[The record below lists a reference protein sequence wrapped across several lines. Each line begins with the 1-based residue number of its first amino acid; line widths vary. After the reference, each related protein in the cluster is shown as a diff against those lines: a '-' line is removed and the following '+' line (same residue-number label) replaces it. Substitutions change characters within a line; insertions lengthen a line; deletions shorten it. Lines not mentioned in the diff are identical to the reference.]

1 MTCLFSLA
9 LWLLLVAVV
18 IYRELPLWLGSLV
31 VAAGWWL
38 LGFASPVLHHP
49 LLWLPLFAVLLV
61 LNVPALRRPL
71 LSAPLRRRL
80 KTLLPPMSVTER
92 EALEAGTAWWDREL
106 FAGKP
111 DWQWFAATDLPQL
124 TAREQAFL
132 DDEVETLCAML
143 DEWQIQHELKDLPPA
158 AWQFLKEK
166 GFFSFII
173 PPEYGGL
180 GFSAYAQS
188 CVMTKIATRSI
199 TAAVTAM
206 VPNSLG
212 PGELLLEF
220 GTDEQKQ
227 RWLPGL
233 AKGDEIPCFGL
244 TGPEAG
250 SDAGSIPDRGIVCR
264 GVHEGREVLGIR
276 LTFAKRWIT
285 LAPVATVVGLAFKLY
300 DPDRLL
306 DDGSAGQ
313 SAKTD
318 YGITC
323 VLLPASHPGVEIGL
337 RHNPSAPFMNGPVSG
352 TDIFIPVDWIIGGP
366 KMAGKGWRMLMHCLG
381 KGRGISLPA
390 VATASSKVC
399 YRGVGAFARIREQFH
414 IPVGRFEGV
423 QEATAR
429 IAAEAYTLEAMR
441 QWVTRSLDHG
451 SSPAVVT
458 AIAKYHSTEKMREVV
473 DRAMDVF
480 GGRGIQLGPRNPIGL
495 AYQGVPLGITVEGA
509 NIMTRSLII
518 FGQGA
523 MRCHP
528 YLFEEFQLLAE
539 PDGPDVLRRFD
550 ATLFRHIGYSV
561 NRVLRAL
568 TLGWFGRWIDT
579 GPAHAPELARPW
591 YRLIDRFSAIL
602 AVSADVGLLT
612 LGGQLKM
619 RELLSARL
627 GDALSQLFIASSVLK
642 YHGSLRGDVHN
653 DLHAQYALQQAFLE
667 AQQALLG
674 FYDNFPVRWL
684 GAALKFLAFP
694 FGVPV
699 ASIPDGLVRDLG
711 AAIME
716 LTAVRKA
723 IAECSYRSSDERD
736 ALGRLETTFRLLVDL
751 EQPLQALRKARR
763 GGEVRGD
770 TFVDQVN
777 DALAKGLVSTTVAER
792 LVEYE
797 RLRHECLL
805 TDVFDAHLKE
815 LRGAA

>member
-1 MTCLFSLA
+1 MTFLSLL
-9 LWLLLVAVV
+9 LWLLLVAVA
-18 IYRELPLWLGSLV
+18 IWRELPLWLGSV
-31 VAAGWWL
+31 IAAAGWWL
-38 LGFASPVLHHP
+38 LGFASPALHHP
-49 LLWLPLFAVLLV
+49 LLWLPLLVVLLV
-61 LNVPALRRPL
+61 LNIPALRRPL
-71 LSAPLRRRL
+71 VSARLRSRL

-92 EALEAGTAWWDREL
+92 EALEAGTAWWDKEL

-111 DWQWFAATDLPQL
+111 DWQWFGETALPRL
-124 TAREQAFL
+124 TEREQAFL
-132 DDEVETLCAML
+132 DNETEVLCGML

-173 PPEYGGL
+173 PTEYGGL

-188 CVMTKIATRSI
+188 CVMTKLATRSI

-227 RWLPGL
+227 RWLPRL
-233 AKGDEIPCFGL
+233 AKGEEIPCFGL

-264 GVHEGREVLGIR
+264 GEYNGESVLGIR

-306 DDGSAGQ
+306 DDGSSEHKG
-313 SAKTD
+313 KTD

-323 VLLPASHPGVEIGL
+323 VLLPADHPGVEIGL

-352 TDIFIPVDWIIGGP
+352 TDVFIPVDWIIGGP

-381 KGRGISLPA
+381 AGRGISLPA

-399 YRGVGAFARIREQFH
+399 YRGVGAFARVREQFH
-414 IPVGRFEGV
+414 TSIGNFEGV
-423 QEATAR
+423 REATAE
-429 IAAEAYTLEAMR
+429 IAAGAYTLEAMR
-441 QWVTRSLDHG
+441 QWVTRSLGHG
-451 SSPAVVT
+451 GSPAVVT
-458 AIAKYHSTEKMREVV
+458 AIAKYHSTEMMRGAV

-495 AYQGVPLGITVEGA
+495 AYQAVPLGITVEGA

-518 FGQGA
+518 FGQGS

-539 PDGPDVLRRFD
+539 PDSPEVLERFD
-550 ATLFRHIGYSV
+550 AVLFRHIGYTV

-568 TLGWFGRWIDT
+568 VLGWFGRWIAT
-579 GPAHAPELARPW
+579 GPERAPELARPW
-591 YRLIDRFSAIL
+591 YQLIDRFSAIL
-602 AVSADVGLLT
+602 AVTADVGLLT
-612 LGGQLKM
+612 LGGKLKM

-627 GDALSQLFIASSVLK
+627 GDTLSQLFIASSILK
-642 YHGSLRGDVHN
+642 YHASLPEDARN
-653 DLHAQYALQQAFLE
+653 DLHAQYALHNAFGN
-667 AQQALLG
+667 AQQALFG

-684 GAALKFLAFP
+684 GIVLRFLAFP
-694 FGVPV
+694 FGAPV
-699 ASIPDGLVRDLG
+699 QPVSDAMIRGLG

-716 LTAVRKA
+716 PGPVRSA
-723 IAECSYRSSDERD
+723 ISECCYQSSDEND
-736 ALGRLETTFRLLVDL
+736 ALGRLEAAFRLRWQL
-751 EQPLQALRKARR
+751 EESLQRLSKAQRK
-763 GGEVRGD
+763 GETQGD
-770 TFVDQVN
+770 TFQEQLE
-777 DALAKGLVSTTVAER
+777 DAIAKGVVPGSLRER
-792 LVEYE
+792 LLDYE
-797 RLRHECLL
+797 RLRYECLL
-805 TDVFDAHLKE
+805 TDVFDGDLRE

>member
-1 MTCLFSLA
+1 MTLLSLL

-18 IYRELPLWLGSLV
+18 IYRELPLLPGSVV
-31 VAAGWWL
+31 VAVGWWL
-38 LGFASPVLHHP
+38 LGFASPAMHHP
-49 LLWLPLFAVLLV
+49 LLWLPLLAVLLV
-61 LNVPALRRPL
+61 LNIPALRRPL
-71 LSAPLRRRL
+71 VSARLRTQL

-92 EALEAGTAWWDREL
+92 EALEAGTAWWDKEL

-111 DWQWFAATDLPQL
+111 DWQWFGETELPRLTD
-124 TAREQAFL
+124 REQAFL
-132 DDEVETLCAML
+132 DNETEALCAML

-173 PPEYGGL
+173 PTEYGGL

-188 CVMTKIATRSI
+188 CVMTKLATRSI

-220 GTDEQKQ
+220 GTDEQKR

-233 AKGDEIPCFGL
+233 ASGAEIPCFGL

-250 SDAGSIPDRGIVCR
+250 SDAGSIPDNGIVCR
-264 GVHEGREVLGIR
+264 GEYNGETVLGIR

-306 DDGSAGQ
+306 DDGSPEQ
-313 SAKTD
+313 KNKTD

-323 VLLPASHPGVEIGL
+323 VLLPANHPGVEIGL

-352 TDIFIPVDWIIGGP
+352 TDIFIPIDWIIGGP

-381 KGRGISLPA
+381 AGRGISLPA

-414 IPVGRFEGV
+414 TSVGNFEGV
-423 QEATAR
+423 REVTAE
-429 IAAEAYTLEAMR
+429 IAAAAYTLEAMR
-441 QWVTRSLDHG
+441 QWVTRSLGHG
-451 SSPAVVT
+451 GSPAVVT
-458 AIAKYHSTEKMREVV
+458 AIAKYHSTEMMRDVV
-473 DRAMDVF
+473 DHAMDVF

-539 PDGPDVLRRFD
+539 PDSPEVLARFD
-550 ATLFRHIGYSV
+550 ATLFKHIGYSV

-568 TLGWFGRWIDT
+568 TLGWFGRWIET
-579 GPAHAPELARPW
+579 GPARAPKMARPW

-602 AVSADVGLLT
+602 AVTADVGLLT
-612 LGGQLKM
+612 LGGKLKM

-627 GDALSQLFIASSVLK
+627 GDTLSQLFIASSILK
-642 YHGSLRGDVHN
+642 YHAALPNDARN
-653 DLHAQYALQQAFLE
+653 DLHAQYALHHAFGK

-674 FYDNFPVRWL
+674 FYENFPVRWL
-684 GAALKFLAFP
+684 GAILKFLAFP

-699 ASIPDGLVRDLG
+699 QPVSDEMIRELG
-711 AAIME
+711 GAIME
-716 LTAVRKA
+716 SGPVRAA
-723 IAECSYRSSDERD
+723 ISECCYRSTDERD
-736 ALGRLETTFRLLVDL
+736 ALGRLETTFQLLLKV
-751 EQPLQALRKARR
+751 EPALQLLRKARR
-763 GGEVRGD
+763 KSEVRGD
-770 TFVDQVN
+770 TFAEELD
-777 DALAKGLVSTTVAER
+777 DAIAKGIVPASERER
-792 LVEYE
+792 LLEYE

-805 TDVFDAHLKE
+805 TDVFDSELKE